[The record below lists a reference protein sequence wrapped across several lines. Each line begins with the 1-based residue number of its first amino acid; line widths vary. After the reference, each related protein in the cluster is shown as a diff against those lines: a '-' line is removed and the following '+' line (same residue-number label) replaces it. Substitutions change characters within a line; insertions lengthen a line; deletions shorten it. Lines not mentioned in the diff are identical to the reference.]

1 MPKGSVAD
9 IRNDMNNNEERN
21 PDKIRIKEL
30 EEDRDRILGLL
41 RQDREIRDRAEKQIL
56 EWIDENSSLR
66 YNNLELRQALERYC
80 LENSCDCDRYCEPM
94 KCYSCQFRL
103 LLKD

>member
-9 IRNDMNNNEERN
+9 IRNDMNSR
-21 PDKIRIKEL
+21 

-41 RQDREIRDRAEKQIL
+41 RQEREIRDRAEKQIL

-80 LENSCDCDRYCEPM
+80 LENSCDCDRYCEPI

-103 LLKD
+103 LLEDQAKRGI